1 MQKYPGLMYLDFSPT
16 LCGATAVFLIST
28 QQQVAWRSFN
38 SALLIN
44 NRAALPEYKTI
55 QANSR
60 HSEEPYRHSWSVLTT
75 SVVGVELVDL

>member
-1 MQKYPGLMYLDFSPT
+1 MQMYPAVMYLGFCPA

-28 QQQVAWRSFN
+28 EEQVAWRSFN

-44 NRAALPEYKTI
+44 NRAALPKYKTREP
-55 QANSR
+55 NSR
-60 HSEEPYRHSWSVLTT
+60 HSEEPYRHSSLVLTT